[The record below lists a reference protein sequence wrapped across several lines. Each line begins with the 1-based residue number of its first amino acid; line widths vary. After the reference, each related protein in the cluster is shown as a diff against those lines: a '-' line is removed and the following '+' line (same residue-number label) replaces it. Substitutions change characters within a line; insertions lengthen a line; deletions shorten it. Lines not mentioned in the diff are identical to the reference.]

1 VANYDPA
8 AALAE
13 ILAPTNARAQPLSE
27 LGFHQGQVIDWNS
40 TTGENTILL
49 GGSEIVDVPMLNI
62 GDTVN
67 INAGDTVAVFR
78 YRNAYFIIGRV
89 IVPNTEVFATSAVSF
104 YANSDTSTGYAL
116 TTTEEIRATVT
127 ISIPSWA
134 NRALIIANVVCTGV
148 NSTGANDAIFA
159 AVWIDSFNGPQT
171 VNSVAPGLTG
181 SATSGYYTQAVT
193 IPGGSFDVT
202 GRTRTNTAGWA
213 ANALNRTLLNVAVTF
228 TRIPDA

>member
-1 VANYDPA
+1 MANYDPTA
-8 AALAE
+8 VLAE
-13 ILAPTNARAQPLSE
+13 ILAPKNARAQPLSE
-27 LGFHQGQVIDWNS
+27 LGFHQGIIVSWDS
-40 TTGENTILL
+40 TTGANVVRIA
-49 GGSEIVDVPMLNI
+49 GSDITDVPMLNI
-62 GDTVN
+62 GDTVMLQ
-67 INAGDTVAVFR
+67 AGDTVAVLR

-89 IVPNTEVFATSAVSF
+89 VIPNTDVFATSAVEF
-104 YANSDTSTGYAL
+104 YANSDTTSGYAL
-116 TTTEEIRATVT
+116 TTSEVIRATIT
-127 ISIPSWA
+127 INIPVWA
-134 NRALIIANVVCTGV
+134 NRALIIANVVTTGV

-181 SATSGYYTQAVT
+181 SATSAYYTQAVT

-228 TRIPDA
+228 TRLPEG